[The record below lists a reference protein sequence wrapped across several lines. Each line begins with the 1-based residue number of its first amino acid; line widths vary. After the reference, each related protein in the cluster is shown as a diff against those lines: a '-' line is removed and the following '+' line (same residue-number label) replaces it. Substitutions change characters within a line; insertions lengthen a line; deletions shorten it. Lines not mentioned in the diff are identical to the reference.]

1 MGLPIWTDPDEEK
14 AKRDALKT
22 DPTAAARSTIR
33 RRPSIHGRR
42 SSRPRLT
49 RDVTLHPPRIEN
61 LPLSSGHHAYRHT
74 PGNNTARSG
83 VPPVSTLLESAD
95 RHGYAPPPPPVPES
109 RNYYSMEDGV
119 SERDGERAS
128 GRALAAL
135 QETAHRL
142 ERQTAVMRQRLLQS
156 RMNRHIRQERVITA
170 ESRLRA
176 SRTLPPLSSR
186 LDGDRGSGAHRRFQ
200 ERAGLGAPTP
210 PSDISETEGDSL
222 FVPEVQTRS
231 SRGTHPLRNSWSPGS
246 PVDGLGDRDRSPT
259 PADQWEIMRSTI
271 TPDATLPS
279 ADSSFTSAAASE
291 SFGSVHDTIIAQ
303 PQHASSSSD
312 SRRDTSD
319 DSQSDSMSS
328 VDPDD
333 LACDDEHDN
342 IGSAEGM
349 AEYMFEYEEETSE
362 GRQRVA
368 EMRRRRDR
376 EGNRF
381 ALAHESARI
390 DIGFRLIEDALES
403 EDGRDRLIQVGVLA
417 QSEDPDEPLYLQDPE
432 EPRRRRYSLSRTRRN
447 HAANDDA
454 PVPNPAQYGEGA
466 RAAAE
471 EATAQVHD
479 YFRQYTADALQARS
493 QSPPPRYEPLASHP
507 DVETFTSREEPQA
520 HPVSPPSQRS
530 RTEVADAMLSGDEG
544 DLNAMR
550 RVVER
555 LARRN
560 DVPEEWWS
568 SIGLNLSRS
577 RPRARSPLRGEYLN
591 NTAAGGRVRNGR
603 IESRNSRL

>member
-1 MGLPIWTDPDEEK
+1 MGLPMWIDPDEEN
-14 AKRDALKT
+14 AKRDALKN
-22 DPTAAARSTIR
+22 DPTAAARSSIR

-49 RDVTLHPPRIEN
+49 RDVTLHPPRIEH
-61 LPLSSGHHAYRHT
+61 LPPSSGHHVDRQT
-74 PGNNTARSG
+74 PTNNTARSG
-83 VPPVSTLLESAD
+83 VPPVSTLLEPAD
-95 RHGYAPPPPPVPES
+95 RHGHAPPPPPVPES

-119 SERDGERAS
+119 SERDRERAS

-156 RMNRHIRQERVITA
+156 RMNRNMRRERVSTA

-176 SRTLPPLSSR
+176 ARTLPPLSSR
-186 LDGDRGSGAHRRFQ
+186 LEGGSGSGAHRRLQ
-200 ERAGLGAPTP
+200 DRAGQGPPTP
-210 PSDISETEGDSL
+210 PLEIFETEGDSL

-231 SRGTHPLRNSWSPGS
+231 SRGTHPLRNSWSPSS

-259 PADQWEIMRSTI
+259 PADHWEIMRSTI

-279 ADSSFTSAAASE
+279 ADISFTGAAASE
-291 SFGSVHDTIIAQ
+291 SFGSVHDTIIVQ

-319 DSQSDSMSS
+319 DGQSDSMSS

-342 IGSAEGM
+342 IASAEGM
-349 AEYMFEYEEETSE
+349 AEYMFEYEEDTGE
-362 GRQRVA
+362 GRQRIA
-368 EMRRRRDR
+368 EMRLRRDR

-381 ALAHESARI
+381 ALAHEPARI

-403 EDGRDRLIQVGVLA
+403 DEGRDRLIQVGVLA
-417 QSEDPDEPLYLQDPE
+417 HSEDPDEPLYLQDPE
-432 EPRRRRYSLSRTRRN
+432 EPRRRRYSLSRTRRG
-447 HAANDDA
+447 HTTNDDA
-454 PVPNPAQYGEGA
+454 PVPNPAQYSDGA

-471 EATAQVHD
+471 EATAQGHD

-493 QSPPPRYEPLASHP
+493 RSPPPRYEPLASHP

-568 SIGLNLSRS
+568 SIGLNLSRA
-577 RPRARSPLRGEYLN
+577 RPRARSPMRSEYRHD
-591 NTAAGGRVRNGR
+591 TDTGSRVRSGR
-603 IESRNSRL
+603 IERRNSRL